1 MINDI
6 VDRLGLDRPLL
17 FFDTET
23 TGLSIRNDRIIQI
36 GYAKYFPGGAEV
48 LEASMLFNPQQPIP
62 AGATAIHGISDAD
75 VREAPLFSEK
85 AQELFD
91 LFKDCY
97 LSGFNIS
104 GFDLP
109 LIKEEFARAGLAFS
123 YKSEDI
129 IDAKVIYHCLEPRT
143 LSSAYKYYCGK
154 AHDEAHDALGDVKAS
169 AEVLYAQLEMYG
181 LEKLKKAQSEGSVD
195 RVDSEGKFY
204 WRDGRAHF
212 SFSKFRHQP
221 LEKVWESEP
230 GFLEWML
237 TADFSD
243 EVKGIIKD
251 MLAGKAPKK

>member
-1 MINDI
+1 MTNDI

-17 FFDTET
+17 VFDTET
-23 TGLSIRNDRIIQI
+23 TGLAIRNDRIVQL
-36 GYAKYFPGGAEV
+36 GYAKYFPGGLEV
-48 LEASMLFNPQQPIP
+48 QEGSFLYNPEMPIP
-62 AGATAIHGISDAD
+62 AAASAVHGISDAG
-75 VREAPLFSEK
+75 VREAPLFVEK
-85 AQELFD
+85 AEEL
-91 LFKDCY
+91 LAIFKDCY
-97 LSGFNIS
+97 LSGFNIA

-123 YKSEDI
+123 YKTEDI
-129 IDAKVIYHCLEPRT
+129 IDAKIIYHTLEPRT
-143 LSSAYKYYCGK
+143 LSSAYRYYCGK
-154 AHDEAHDALGDVKAS
+154 AHEEAHDALGDVKAS
-169 AEVLYAQLEMYG
+169 AEVLAAQLEMYG
-181 LEKLKKAQSEGSVD
+181 LEKVKKALADGSVD

-221 LEKVWESEP
+221 LEKVKESDP

-251 MLAGKAPKK
+251 MLGGKAPKK